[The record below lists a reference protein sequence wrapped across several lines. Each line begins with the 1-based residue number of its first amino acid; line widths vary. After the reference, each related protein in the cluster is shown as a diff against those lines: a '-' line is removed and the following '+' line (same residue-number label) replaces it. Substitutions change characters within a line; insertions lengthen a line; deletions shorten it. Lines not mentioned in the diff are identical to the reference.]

1 MKVYSNKE
9 IYQFFVEQTWQLTEN
24 WYKNLDKKN
33 SSGVYASNDP
43 VVIQEV
49 KQQNYEFH
57 ENFAEVFTKEKDSF
71 LADFEKWILKVAQDQ
86 EHAQTPIHFIIRE
99 FHRTQHQYLQLMTA
113 FIEENKDSISVNEI
127 HTIYQIITDTMGY
140 VIEWFTKEYNKSS
153 EKRLHAQQELI
164 LELSTPVIALNK
176 KTALLP
182 LVGEIDTA
190 RAKILLEKTL
200 EQCNRLG
207 VNRLLL
213 DLSGVVIIDTMV
225 AHQIFQ
231 LIEALSLIG
240 VKTNLS
246 GIRPEVAQTAIQL
259 GLKFDN
265 IEVNSSLANSIKLA
279 NI

>member
-1 MKVYSNKE
+1 MYSNKE
-9 IYQFFVEQTWQLTEN
+9 LYHFFVEKTWQLTED
-24 WYKNLDKKN
+24 WYENLDKSN

-43 VVIQEV
+43 EIIKAV

-57 ENFAEVFTKEKDSF
+57 ENFAELFRKEEGSF

-99 FHRTQHQYLQLMTA
+99 FHRTQKQYLDLMNE
-113 FIEENKDSISVNEI
+113 FIEKNKDKLSLKEI
-127 HTIYQIITDTMGY
+127 HTIYQIISETMGN
-140 VIEWFTKEYNKSS
+140 VIEWFTKEYNRNS

-164 LELSTPVIALNK
+164 LELSTPVIALNND
-176 KTALLP
+176 TALLP

-213 DLSGVVIIDTMV
+213 DLSGVVVIDTMV

-231 LIEALSLIG
+231 LVEALSLIG
-240 VKTNLS
+240 VKTDLS

-265 IEVNSSLANSIKLA
+265 ISVNSSLANAIKLA
-279 NI
+279 KI

>member
-1 MKVYSNKE
+1 MYSNKE
-9 IYQFFVEQTWQLTEN
+9 LYHFFVEKTWKITED
-24 WYKNLDKKN
+24 WYESLDKSN
-33 SSGVYASNDP
+33 SSGVYTSNDP
-43 VVIQEV
+43 EVIKVV

-57 ENFAEVFTKEKDSF
+57 GNFAELFRKEKSSF
-71 LADFEKWILKVAQDQ
+71 LADFEQWILKVAQDQ

-99 FHRTQHQYLQLMTA
+99 FHRTQKQYFDLMNE
-113 FIEENKDSISVNEI
+113 FIEKNKDNISFNEI
-127 HTIYQIITDTMGY
+127 HTIYQIISETMGY
-140 VIEWFTKEYNKSS
+140 VIEWFTKEYNRNS

-164 LELSTPVIALNK
+164 LELSTPVIALNNN
-176 KTALLP
+176 TALLP

-213 DLSGVVIIDTMV
+213 DLSGVVVIDTMV

-231 LIEALSLIG
+231 LVEALSLIG
-240 VKTNLS
+240 VKTDLS

-265 IEVNSSLANSIKLA
+265 ISVNSSLAHAIKLA

>member
-1 MKVYSNKE
+1 MYSNKE
-9 IYQFFVEQTWQLTEN
+9 LYHFFVEKTWQITED
-24 WYKNLDKKN
+24 WYENLDKTN

-43 VVIQEV
+43 EVIKAV

-57 ENFAEVFTKEKDSF
+57 ENFAEVFRKEEGSF
-71 LADFEKWILKVAQDQ
+71 LADFEQWILKVAQDQ

-99 FHRTQHQYLQLMTA
+99 FHRTQNQYLDLMNE
-113 FIEENKDSISVNEI
+113 FIEKNEDKFSLKEI
-127 HTIYQIITDTMGY
+127 HTIYQVISETMGY
-140 VIEWFTKEYNKSS
+140 VIEWFTKEYNRNS

-164 LELSTPVIALNK
+164 LELSTPVIALNNN
-176 KTALLP
+176 TALLP

-231 LIEALSLIG
+231 LVEALSLIG
-240 VKTNLS
+240 VKTDLS

-265 IEVNSSLANSIKLA
+265 ISVNSSLANAIKLA

>member
-1 MKVYSNKE
+1 MYSNKE
-9 IYQFFVEQTWQLTEN
+9 LYHFFVEKTWQLTED
-24 WYKNLDKKN
+24 WYENLDKSN

-43 VVIQEV
+43 EIIKAV

-57 ENFAEVFTKEKDSF
+57 ENFAELFRKEEGSF

-99 FHRTQHQYLQLMTA
+99 FHRTQKQYLDLMNE
-113 FIEENKDSISVNEI
+113 FIEKNKDKLSLKEI
-127 HTIYQIITDTMGY
+127 HTIYQIISETMGN
-140 VIEWFTKEYNKSS
+140 VIEWFTKEYNRNS

-164 LELSTPVIALNK
+164 LELSTPVIALNND
-176 KTALLP
+176 TALLP

-213 DLSGVVIIDTMV
+213 DLSGVVVIDTMV

-231 LIEALSLIG
+231 LVEALSLIG
-240 VKTNLS
+240 VKTDLS

-265 IEVNSSLANSIKLA
+265 ISVNSSLAIAIKLA
-279 NI
+279 KI

>member
-1 MKVYSNKE
+1 MYSNKE
-9 IYQFFVEQTWQLTEN
+9 LYHFFVEKTWQLTED
-24 WYKNLDKKN
+24 WYENLDKSN

-43 VVIQEV
+43 EIIKAV

-57 ENFAEVFTKEKDSF
+57 ENFAELFRKEEGSF

-99 FHRTQHQYLQLMTA
+99 FHRTQKQYLDLMNE
-113 FIEENKDSISVNEI
+113 FIEKNKDKLSLKEI
-127 HTIYQIITDTMGY
+127 HTIYQIISETMGY
-140 VIEWFTKEYNKSS
+140 VIEWFTKEYNRNS

-164 LELSTPVIALNK
+164 LELSTPVIALNND
-176 KTALLP
+176 TALLP

-213 DLSGVVIIDTMV
+213 DLSGVVVIDTMV

-231 LIEALSLIG
+231 LVEALSLIG
-240 VKTNLS
+240 VKTDLS

-265 IEVNSSLANSIKLA
+265 ISVNSSLANAIKLA
-279 NI
+279 KI

>member
-1 MKVYSNKE
+1 MYSNNE
-9 IYQFFVEQTWQLTEN
+9 LYHFFVKKTWQITED
-24 WYKNLDKKN
+24 WYESLDKSN

-43 VVIQEV
+43 EIIKGV

-57 ENFAEVFTKEKDSF
+57 ENFAEVFRKEEGKFS
-71 LADFEKWILKVAQDQ
+71 ADFEQWILKVAQDQ
-86 EHAQTPIHFIIRE
+86 EHSQTPIHFIIRE
-99 FHRTQHQYLQLMTA
+99 FHRTQKQYLDLMTE
-113 FIEENKDSISVNEI
+113 FIEEHKDNLAVSEI
-127 HTIYQIITDTMGY
+127 HTIYQVVTETMAN
-140 VIEWFTKEYNKSS
+140 VIEWFTKEYNRNS

-164 LELSTPVIALNK
+164 LELSTPVIALNNQ
-176 KTALLP
+176 TALLP

-240 VKTNLS
+240 VKTDLS

-265 IEVNSSLANSIKLA
+265 ISVNSSLANAIKLA

>member
-1 MKVYSNKE
+1 MYSNKE
-9 IYQFFVEQTWQLTEN
+9 LHHFFVEKTWQLTED
-24 WYKNLDKKN
+24 WYENLDKSN

-43 VVIQEV
+43 EIIKAV

-57 ENFAEVFTKEKDSF
+57 ENFAELFRKEEGSF

-99 FHRTQHQYLQLMTA
+99 FHRTQKQYLDLMNE
-113 FIEENKDSISVNEI
+113 FIEKNKDKLSLKEI
-127 HTIYQIITDTMGY
+127 HTIYQIISETMGY
-140 VIEWFTKEYNKSS
+140 VIEWFTKEYNRNS

-164 LELSTPVIALNK
+164 LELSTPVIALNND
-176 KTALLP
+176 TALLP

-213 DLSGVVIIDTMV
+213 DLSGVVVIDTMV

-231 LIEALSLIG
+231 LVEALSLIG
-240 VKTNLS
+240 VKTDLS

-265 IEVNSSLANSIKLA
+265 ISVNSSLANAIKLA
-279 NI
+279 KI